1 MITIENIHYC
11 PSCGTEMKEKQ
22 LLCPKCGVC
31 CDLFDMGIDCSDKKK
46 KTSGDSRVLP
56 QVAAHLDGNQIE
68 KNIQWTKY
76 RTPQSHGF
84 AAEDANAY
92 NERLRG
98 KHVEQIGRS
107 NEKNGADRITDG
119 QYIQTKYYQSAKGSV
134 AAAFDK
140 STGGYKYKD
149 NNGGPQILEVPKD
162 QYEEALIYLK
172 ERIKNGDMKNVGI
185 DNPADA
191 EKIIKKGDYTYK
203 QAKNIAKAGTIDSL
217 KFDIKT
223 GTIIALGSFGVS
235 FSINLGITLLFR
247 KKNGLS
253 VSDAIKMSLLSAF
266 KSGIIIIGGHV
277 ANMQLLRT
285 AIGRKIAAIATLKSK
300 HLVDAIWETDTGKMI
315 ITKIAKS
322 IINKSV
328 TGGAAKN
335 VVTKSLRTTA
345 ITQTVM
351 FVATSVPDT
360 VSVIKGNVSR
370 GQYLKNMCVGG
381 AAAVGA
387 YLGQMAGGAI
397 TSESGGWGAIP
408 GGLIGGFVFQ
418 QGAQWIGNELCE
430 NDANK
435 MLRLVLLA
443 KIQLANDYLIQTQ
456 DEFDYVDR
464 NLSYYKVIDPEFLVA
479 MYIVGR
485 KDNDDIKRVQLAY
498 TRMEYYFNKAIR
510 KRRVIH
516 LDKLNDRIDT
526 SIKELVSDINNI
538 CN

>member
-1 MITIENIHYC
+1 MIRVENIHYC
-11 PSCGTEMKEKQ
+11 PSCGTEMKGKQ

-31 CDLFDMGIDCSDKKK
+31 CDLFDMGIDCSDKNK
-46 KTSGDSRVLP
+46 SSGGDSKVTT

-98 KHVEQIGRS
+98 KNVEQIGRS

-134 AAAFDK
+134 AAAFDTN
-140 STGGYKYKD
+140 TGDYKYKD

-162 QYEEALIYLK
+162 QYEDAIRYLK

-185 DNPADA
+185 ENPSDA

-223 GTIIALGSFGVS
+223 GTVIALGSFGVS

-253 VSDAIKMSLLSAF
+253 VTDAIKISLLSAL
-266 KSGIIIIGGHV
+266 KSGIIVIGSHV
-277 ANMQLLRT
+277 AYMQLLRT
-285 AIGRKIAAIATLKSK
+285 AIGRKIAAIATLEAK
-300 HLVDAIWETDTGKMI
+300 HLVDAIWKTDTGKMV

-328 TGGAAKN
+328 SGGAAKN

-351 FVATSVPDT
+351 FVATSVPET
-360 VSVIKGNVSR
+360 VSLLKGNVSR
-370 GQYLKNMCVGG
+370 GQYLKGMCVGG
-381 AAAVGA
+381 AAAIGA
-387 YLGQMAGGAI
+387 YLGQMAGGAV
-397 TSESGGWGAIP
+397 TSGSGGWGAIP
-408 GGLIGGFVFQ
+408 GGLIGGFAFQ
-418 QGAQWIGNELCE
+418 KGAQWIGDELCE
-430 NDANK
+430 DDANK

-443 KIQLANDYLIQTQ
+443 KMQLANDYLIQTQ
-456 DEFDYVDR
+456 DEFDYVDS
-464 NLSYYKVIDPEFLVA
+464 NLRYYKVIDPEFLVA
-479 MYIVGR
+479 MYVLGR
-485 KDNDDIKRVQLAY
+485 NNDDDIKRVQLAY

-526 SIKELVSDINNI
+526 SINELVSSINAI
-538 CN
+538 TI

>member
-1 MITIENIHYC
+1 MNINENIHYC
-11 PSCGTEMKEKQ
+11 PSCGATMKEKQ

-31 CDLFDMGIDCSDKKK
+31 CDLFDMGIDCSDNKK
-46 KTSGDSRVLP
+46 SSSEDSRTTA

-76 RTPQSHGF
+76 RTRQSHGF

-98 KHVEQIGRS
+98 KNVEQIGRS
-107 NEKNGADRITDG
+107 NIKNGADRITDG
-119 QYIQTKYYQSAKGSV
+119 QYIQTKYYQSAKSSV

-140 STGGYKYKD
+140 NTGDYKYKD
-149 NNGGPQILEVPKD
+149 NNGNPQILEVPND
-162 QYEEALIYLK
+162 QYEEALNYLK

-191 EKIIKKGDYTYK
+191 VKIIKKGDYTYK

-235 FSINLGITLLFR
+235 FTINLGLTLLFR

-253 VSDAIKMSLLSAF
+253 VSDAIKMSLLSAL
-266 KSGIIIIGGHV
+266 KSGVIILGSHV
-277 ANMQLLRT
+277 AYMQLLRT
-285 AIGRKIAAIATLKSK
+285 AIGRKIAAIATIESK
-300 HLVDAIWETDTGKMI
+300 RLVDAVWTTETGRKV
-315 ITKIAKS
+315 ITNIAKS
-322 IINKSV
+322 ILNKSV
-328 TGGAAKN
+328 TNEIAKD
-335 VVTKSLRTTA
+335 VVIKNLRTTA

-351 FVATSVPDT
+351 FVATSIPDT
-360 VSVIKGNVSR
+360 VSVLRGRVSQ

-381 AAAVGA
+381 ALAVGV

-408 GGLIGGFVFQ
+408 GGLIGGYALHK
-418 QGAQWIGNELCE
+418 GAQLIGDELCE
-430 NDANK
+430 DDTNK

-443 KIQLANDYLIQTQ
+443 KLQLANDFLIQSQ
-456 DEFDYVDR
+456 DEFDYVDK
-464 NLSYYKVIDPEFLVA
+464 NLSYYKVIDPEFLVG
-479 MYIVGR
+479 MYIEGR
-485 KDNDDIKRVQLAY
+485 NNNDIKRVQLAY

-510 KRRVIH
+510 KRRVIT
-516 LDKLNDRIDT
+516 LEKLKDKID
-526 SIKELVSDINNI
+526 SSLKELVSDINNI
-538 CN
+538 AI